1 MAVLDFAVSN
11 EKGKIAGGMNRTPSG
26 ERVHIAFFGRRNV
39 GKSSLMNAFTGQ
51 ELSVVSQTPGTTTD
65 AVYKAME
72 LLPLG
77 PVVLIDTPGLDDT
90 GELGEKRVQ
99 KAEQA
104 MRKTDIAIVVA
115 DGTVPLCKAERELIS
130 EFEKR
135 EIPWLLVFN
144 KEDLT
149 EKLPGKTGDDAKI
162 LRVSAKTGFHI
173 RELKERVAAM
183 LPGEAA
189 ERPLIGDLLKTGDT
203 VVLVVPIDAGAP
215 KGRLILPQQQVIRG
229 ILEAGAFAFVCRDTE
244 LKAALGKLASPPR
257 LVVTDSQAFDK
268 VNHILPASVPLTSF
282 SILMAR
288 YKGDLDLLVE
298 GAAAVERL
306 KDGDRVLICEGC
318 THHRQCED
326 IGTVKLPG
334 MIRRYMMSGTKP
346 DRCISG
352 GGEGSRSLQC
362 EGGQNVCGQADAGS
376 PEFSFVSG
384 TEFPTD
390 VSSYKM
396 VVHCGGCMLNR
407 REMRYRLER
416 CREQGVPVTN
426 YGVLIAYLNG
436 ILERVMGIFLYE
448 DESHLQSSNQ

>member
-1 MAVLDFAVSN
+1 MAALDFAVSD
-11 EKGKIAGGMNRTPSG
+11 EKEKIVGGMNRTPSG
-26 ERVHIAFFGRRNV
+26 ERVYIAFFGRRNV
-39 GKSSLMNAFTGQ
+39 GKSSLMNAFIGQ

-90 GELGEKRVQ
+90 GELGEKRVR

-104 MRKTDIAIVVA
+104 MRKTDIAVVVA
-115 DGTVPLCKAERELIS
+115 DGTVPLCEAERELIS
-130 EFEKR
+130 EFERR

-149 EKLPGKTGDDAKI
+149 EKLPGKTGNDAKI

-189 ERPLIGDLLKTGDT
+189 ERPLIGDLLSAGDT

-244 LKAALGKLASPPR
+244 LKEALQKLVPPPR
-257 LVVTDSQAFDK
+257 LVVTDSQVFDK
-268 VNHILPASVPLTSF
+268 VNRILPASVPLTSF

-288 YKGDLDLLVE
+288 YKGDLDLLAE
-298 GAAAVERL
+298 GAAAVEGL

-318 THHRQCED
+318 THRRQCED

-334 MIRRYMMSGTKP
+334 MIRRYMMSGMKP

-352 GGEGSRSLQC
+352 GGEESRSLQY
-362 EGGQNVCGQADAGS
+362 EGGQADAGS

-436 ILERVMGIFLYE
+436 ILERVMGIFC
-448 DESHLQSSNQ
+448 

>member
-1 MAVLDFAVSN
+1 M
-11 EKGKIAGGMNRTPSG
+11 GGMNRTPSG
-26 ERVHIAFFGRRNV
+26 ERVHITFFGRRNV

-51 ELSVVSQTPGTTTD
+51 ELSVVSKTPGTTTD

-99 KAEQA
+99 KAAQV

-115 DGTVPLCKAERELIS
+115 DGTVPLDETERELIA
-130 EFEKR
+130 ELKRR
-135 EIPWLLVFN
+135 EIPWLLVYN
-144 KEDLT
+144 KEDLADELWEDDRASCT
-149 EKLPGKTGDDAKI
+149 EKLSEKA
-162 LRVSAKTGFHI
+162 LRVSAATGYHI

-183 LPGEAA
+183 LPGSDV
-189 ERPLIGDLLKTGDT
+189 ERPLIGDLLSAGDT
-203 VVLVVPIDAGAP
+203 VVLVVPLDAGAP

-244 LKAALGKLASPPR
+244 LEAALGKLASPPR
-257 LVVTDSQAFDK
+257 LVVTDSQVFDK
-268 VNHILPASVPLTSF
+268 VNRILPTSVPLTSF

-288 YKGDLDLLVE
+288 YKGDLDLLAE
-298 GAAAVERL
+298 GAAAVKEL

-334 MIRRYMMSGTKP
+334 MIRRYMMSGTKS
-346 DRCISG
+346 DHCISG
-352 GGEGSRSLQC
+352 GDEGSQSLQC
-362 EGGQNVCGQADAGS
+362 EGRQNICGQTDVGS
-376 PEFSFVSG
+376 PEFSFISG

-426 YGVLIAYLNG
+426 YGVLIAHLNG
-436 ILERVMGIFLYE
+436 ILERALGIFC
-448 DESHLQSSNQ
+448 